1 MNCKI
6 CSSPISSPVFVS
18 TSKSSITSL
27 CSIIEGNTVVYHCRV
42 CSHLQTDPLPNLDS
56 YYNQDYQFLVS
67 SEEEDQL
74 IVLDDGSSAYRSEH
88 QASILQS
95 KIKLSGNITLL
106 DYGCGKGATLR
117 SLAKLA
123 PGITPYAFD
132 VSKIYKPFWN
142 KFVAPC
148 AQAIKEIPKNWV
160 GHFDLVTS
168 FFALEH
174 ATEPRK
180 FTETILSL
188 LKPGGRFYGIVP
200 NVYTNIADM
209 VVADH
214 VNHFSTES
222 LEFLL
227 ASVGFSEL
235 VIDDASHAGAFV
247 FTGVKS
253 GGKNNFQPVCSKSN
267 IQQVDEIVD
276 YWSQFRSRILKFEE
290 NLAENTPVAIFG
302 SGFYGA
308 LIYNCLNHPEAVC
321 CFLDSNP
328 HRQRHKLMGLEIIP
342 PDKIPDHVKA
352 VYAGLNPRSAKR
364 IISEIYKDSNLTFF
378 YP

>member
-1 MNCKI
+1 M
-6 CSSPISSPVFVS
+6 
-18 TSKSSITSL
+18 
-27 CSIIEGNTVVYHCRV
+27 VYHCRI
-42 CSHLQTDPLPNLDS
+42 CSHLQTDPLPNIDA
-56 YYNQDYQFLVS
+56 YYNEDYQFLVS

-74 IVLDDGSSAYRSEH
+74 IVLEDGSSAYRSEH

-95 KIKLSGNITLL
+95 IIKLSGNIALL

-132 VSKIYKPFWN
+132 VSEIYKPFWD
-142 KFVAPC
+142 KFVDPS
-148 AQAIKEIPKNWV
+148 AQAVNEIPENWL

-174 ATEPRK
+174 VTEPRK
-180 FTETILSL
+180 FTESIFGL

-214 VNHFSTES
+214 VNHFSAES
-222 LEFLL
+222 LDLLL

-235 VIDDASHAGAFV
+235 VIDDTSHAGAFI
-247 FTGVKS
+247 FTGVK
-253 GGKNNFQPVCSKSN
+253 GGVRNDSQPVCLQSH

-276 YWSQFRSRILKFEE
+276 YWNQFRSRVLRFEE
-290 NLAENTPVAIFG
+290 SLGENTPVAIFG

-308 LIYNCLNHPEAVC
+308 WIYSCLKHPEKVC

-328 HRQRHKLMGLEIIP
+328 HRQRHKLMGVEIIP
-342 PDKIPDHVKA
+342 PDKIPDHVRA
-352 VYAGLNPRSAKR
+352 VYAGLNPRLAKR
-364 IISEIYKDSNLTFF
+364 IISEIYKDANHAFF